1 MGLIRTLHAWAGA
14 ILSLILI
21 VLGLTGALLAFK
33 TDFVRLTVPA
43 ARAAA
48 ASSPA
53 AIGKALEAIEA
64 AHGPHVHHVIF
75 ASPRLGV
82 HQVFLH
88 GEAYAY
94 VDRQGRTVAA
104 WTGAA
109 RTEEWVYELHHFLL
123 SGENGMK
130 VVGFTGLCAVVLA
143 LTGLIVWTPVFRT
156 LRLRWWPA
164 SSQRRDLIAAHR
176 NLGVVFAL
184 PIIVFCLTG
193 AGMIFFRTTEAW
205 LTKLLPGP
213 AAEEFFPPVDAGDI
227 DWPKALASAQAAY
240 PKAQL
245 RAAIWPEGIWA
256 PAIVRMRQPG
266 EWSADGHTSVL
277 IDPSTGRSVGSIDP
291 MVLARGKRLNDALLP
306 IHAAQVGGR
315 LYDLVTAFSG
325 LALAGLGGLGLW
337 SFLIKPRRRRKE
349 KGAAAP

>member
-1 MGLIRTLHAWAGA
+1 MGFIRTLHAWAGA

-21 VLGLTGALLAFK
+21 VLGLTGALLTFK
-33 TDFVRLTVPA
+33 ADFIRLTVPQ

-48 ASSPA
+48 TASPE
-53 AIGKALEAIEA
+53 AIGKALEALEA
-64 AHGPHVHHVIF
+64 AHAPHLHHVIF
-75 ASPRLGV
+75 AGPRLGV

-88 GEAYAY
+88 GEANAYA
-94 VDRQGRTVAA
+94 DKQGRTLAE
-104 WTGAA
+104 WTGAGRA
-109 RTEEWVYELHHFLL
+109 EAFVYELHHFLL
-123 SGENGMK
+123 AGENGMML
-130 VVGFTGLCAVVLA
+130 VGFTGLCAVVLA
-143 LTGLIVWTPVFRT
+143 LTGLIVWAPAFRT
-156 LRLRWWPA
+156 FRPRWWPA
-164 SSQRRDLIAAHR
+164 SRQRRDLIAAHR

-184 PIIVFCLTG
+184 PIILFCLTG

-205 LTKLLPGP
+205 LTRLLPGP

-227 DWPKALASAQAAY
+227 DWPRALASAQAVY
-240 PKAQL
+240 PNAEL
-245 RAAIWPEGIWA
+245 RAAIWPEGVWA

-315 LYDLVTAFSG
+315 LYDALTALSG
-325 LALAGLGGLGLW
+325 LALAGLGVLGLW
-337 SFLIKPRRRRKE
+337 SFLIKPRRPPK
-349 KGAAAP
+349 A